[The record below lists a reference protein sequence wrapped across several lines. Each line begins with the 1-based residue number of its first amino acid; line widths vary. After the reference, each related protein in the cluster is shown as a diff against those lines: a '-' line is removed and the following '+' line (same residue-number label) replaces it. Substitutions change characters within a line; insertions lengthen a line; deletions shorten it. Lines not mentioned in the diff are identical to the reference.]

1 MWETPEPDTTPKLY
15 TRTLQKP
22 WLKNKARKG
31 HEKGY
36 PWGLRDG
43 KSQRGKREE
52 PSADGRG
59 EERKNKS
66 RKTRGK
72 GKRPSADGRG
82 EERKSKYK
90 KPPPIPAAARISGT
104 KRKHDREITHTIW

>member
-1 MWETPEPDTTPKLY
+1 MGKSRATLPRTADNKENVVMWETPEPDTTPKLY

-31 HEKGY
+31 HERGY
-36 PWGLRDG
+36 LWGLRDG
-43 KSQRGKREE
+43 KSQ
-52 PSADGRG
+52 
-59 EERKNKS
+59 
-66 RKTRGK
+66 RGK

-82 EERKSKYK
+82 EERKNKYK
-90 KPPPIPAAARISGT
+90 KPPLIPATARISGT